1 MRARRRCSSTSPSS
15 SSSGRCTTRA
25 GRRTT
30 TGSARRCAEEIAM
43 NPHAIRDK
51 VAIVGMG
58 CSKFGENW
66 DKDPQDMI
74 VEAAYEAYEDAGLED
89 PHQQIEA
96 VFCGA
101 QYPSKGT
108 AEVADAL
115 KMYDRPVSM
124 VVNYC
129 ATGTDAFRYGVFAVA
144 CGMYDTVLVVGFD
157 KPKDRGVSGPSVQ
170 TAGVRGLPMTPAG
183 WFSLCAA
190 KYFQTYGAGRED
202 LAKIAVKNHHNGTL
216 APKSMLKRE
225 ITVKDVLEARIISW
239 PFGLYDCAA
248 QSDGAAAC
256 VLTRADLAKSF
267 RDDPVYVKAVSIAV
281 AEHPQRDPNFDFLG
295 WKPTVYAAKDAYAQA
310 GISEPFRELD
320 VVQLHDC
327 FTLTEL
333 LTYEDLGLC
342 KKGEAKEHVASGT
355 FALDG
360 ELPVNTDGGLKTF
373 GHPTGATGVRM
384 IYENYKQLQGKA
396 ERRQVK
402 NATVALSHNIGGAP
416 QACGVCIVA
425 TP

>member
-1 MRARRRCSSTSPSS
+1 
-15 SSSGRCTTRA
+15 
-25 GRRTT
+25 
-30 TGSARRCAEEIAM
+30 M
-43 NPHAIRDK
+43 NKDAIKDK

-58 CSKFGENW
+58 CCKFGENW

-74 VEAAYEAYEDAGLED
+74 VEAAFEAYADAGIEN
-89 PHQQIEA
+89 PQQQIEA

-115 KMYDRPVSM
+115 KLYDRPVSM

-157 KPKDRGVSGPSVQ
+157 KPKDRGVSGPSVAV
-170 TAGVRGLPMTPAG
+170 TGVRGLPATPAG
-183 WFSLCAA
+183 WFSHCAA
-190 KYFQTYGAGRED
+190 RYFETYGAGRED

-216 APKSMLKRE
+216 APKSMLKKE
-225 ITVKDVLEARIISW
+225 ITVEEALNAPIISW
-239 PFGLYDCAA
+239 PFGLYDCCA
-248 QSDGAAAC
+248 QSDGAAVA
-256 VLTRADLAKSF
+256 VLTKRELAKRF
-267 RDDPVYVKAVSIAV
+267 RDDYVLVKAVAIALE
-281 AEHPQRDPNFDFLG
+281 ANPQNDPSFDFLR
-295 WKPTVYAAKDAYAQA
+295 WKPTVSAAQQAYAQA
-310 GISEPFRELD
+310 GISNPFEQLD
-320 VVQLHDC
+320 IAQVHDC

-342 KKGEAKEHVASGT
+342 EKGSAKEHISSGT

-396 ERRQVK
+396 GDRQVK
-402 NATVALSHNIGGAP
+402 NASLALSHNIGGAP
-416 QACGVCIVA
+416 QACGIA
-425 TP
+425 IIGRD

>member
-1 MRARRRCSSTSPSS
+1 
-15 SSSGRCTTRA
+15 
-25 GRRTT
+25 
-30 TGSARRCAEEIAM
+30 M
-43 NPHAIRDK
+43 NPEAIRDK

-58 CSKFGENW
+58 CCKFGENW
-66 DKDPQDMI
+66 DQDPQDMI
-74 VEAAYEAYEDAGLED
+74 VDAAYEAYADAGIDD
-89 PHQQIEA
+89 PQRRIEA

-115 KMYDRPVSM
+115 KLYDRPVSM

-144 CGMYDTVLVVGFD
+144 SGMYDTVLVVGFD
-157 KPKDRGVSGPSVQ
+157 KPKDRGVAGPSVAV
-170 TAGVRGLPMTPAG
+170 TGVRGLPATPAG

-190 KYFQTYGAGRED
+190 RYFETFGASRED
-202 LAKIAVKNHHNGTL
+202 LARIAVKNHHNGTL

-225 ITVKDVLEARIISW
+225 ITVEDVLNARIISW

-248 QSDGAAAC
+248 QSDGAAAAI
-256 VLTRADLAKSF
+256 LTRRDLARSY
-267 RDDPVYVKAVSIAV
+267 RDDYVLVRAIGIALSPN
-281 AEHPQRDPNFDFLG
+281 PQEDPAFDFLR
-295 WKPTVYAAKDAYAQA
+295 WRATEMAARQVYAQA
-310 GISEPFRELD
+310 GITQPRKEIHLAQ
-320 VVQLHDC
+320 VHDC

-333 LTYEDLGLC
+333 LAYEDLGFC
-342 KKGEAKEHVASGT
+342 EKGSAKEHIASGT

-396 ERRQVK
+396 GQRQVRSQP
-402 NATVALSHNIGGAP
+402 TVALSHNIGGAP
-416 QACGVCIVA
+416 QACGICIVA
-425 TP
+425 LP

>member
-1 MRARRRCSSTSPSS
+1 
-15 SSSGRCTTRA
+15 
-25 GRRTT
+25 
-30 TGSARRCAEEIAM
+30 M
-43 NPHAIRDK
+43 NKDAIRDK

-58 CSKFGENW
+58 CCKFGENW

-74 VEAAYEAYEDAGLED
+74 VDAAFEAYQDAGIEN
-89 PHQQIEA
+89 PQKQIEA

-115 KMYDRPVSM
+115 KLFGRPVSM
-124 VVNYC
+124 VQNYC
-129 ATGTDAFRYGVFAVA
+129 ATGTDAFRFGVFSIAA
-144 CGMYDTVLVVGFD
+144 GMYDTVLVVGFD
-157 KPKDRGVSGPSVQ
+157 KPKDRGVSGPNVQ

-190 KYFQTYGAGRED
+190 QYFQTYGAGRED

-225 ITVKDVLEARIISW
+225 ITVDDVLKARVISW

-248 QSDGAAAC
+248 QSDGAAAAII
-256 VLTRADLAKSF
+256 TRRELAKSF
-267 RDDPVYVKAVSIAV
+267 RNDFVLVRAIAIALAPDPK
-281 AEHPQRDPNFDFLG
+281 EDPDFDFLR
-295 WKPTVYAAKDAYAQA
+295 WKPTVYAAKQAYAQA
-310 GISEPFRELD
+310 GISDPKKEID
-320 VVQLHDC
+320 VAQVHDC

-333 LTYEDLGLC
+333 LAYEDLGFC
-342 KKGEAKEHVASGT
+342 DKGSAKEHIASGT
-355 FALDG
+355 FTLEG

-396 ERRQVK
+396 GARQVK
-402 NATVALSHNIGGAP
+402 DATVALTHNLGGAP
-416 QACGVCIVA
+416 QTCGISIIGRD
-425 TP
+425 

>member
-1 MRARRRCSSTSPSS
+1 MKPD
-15 SSSGRCTTRA
+15 
-25 GRRTT
+25 
-30 TGSARRCAEEIAM
+30 
-43 NPHAIRDK
+43 AIRDK

-74 VEAAYEAYEDAGLED
+74 VEAAFEAYADAKIED
-89 PHQQIEA
+89 PQRQIEA

-115 KMYDRPVSM
+115 KLYDRPVSM

-144 CGMYDTVLVVGFD
+144 SGMYDTVLVVGFD
-157 KPKDRGVSGPSVQ
+157 KPKDRGVSGPSVAV
-170 TAGVRGLPMTPAG
+170 TGVRGLPATPAG

-190 KYFQTYGAGRED
+190 QYFQTYGAGRED
-202 LAKIAVKNHHNGTL
+202 LARIAVKNHHNGTL

-225 ITVKDVLEARIISW
+225 ITVEDALGARMISW

-248 QSDGAAAC
+248 QSDGAAAAII
-256 VLTRADLAKSF
+256 TSRELAKSY
-267 RDDPVYVKAVSIAV
+267 RDDFVLVRGIGIALSPN
-281 AEHPQRDPNFDFLG
+281 PQEDPAFDFLR
-295 WKPTVYAAKDAYAQA
+295 WRASEMAAKQVYAQA
-310 GISEPFRELD
+310 GITNPRKEID
-320 VVQLHDC
+320 VAQVHDC

-333 LTYEDLGLC
+333 LAYEDLGFC
-342 KKGEAKEHVASGT
+342 EKGSAKEHIQSGT

-396 ERRQVK
+396 EKRQVK
-402 NATVALSHNIGGAP
+402 NATVGLSHNIGGAP
-416 QACGVCIVA
+416 QACGICIVA
-425 TP
+425 MP

>member
-1 MRARRRCSSTSPSS
+1 
-15 SSSGRCTTRA
+15 
-25 GRRTT
+25 
-30 TGSARRCAEEIAM
+30 M
-43 NPHAIRDK
+43 NKDAIRDK

-58 CSKFGENW
+58 CCKFGENW

-74 VEAAYEAYEDAGLED
+74 VEAAFEAYADAGIED
-89 PHQQIEA
+89 PQRQIEA

-115 KMYDRPVSM
+115 KLFNRPVSM

-157 KPKDRGVSGPSVQ
+157 KPKDRGVSGPSVAV
-170 TAGVRGLPMTPAG
+170 TGVRGLPATPAG

-190 KYFQTYGAGRED
+190 QYFETYGAGRED
-202 LAKIAVKNHHNGTL
+202 LARIAVKNHHNGTL

-225 ITVKDVLEARIISW
+225 ITVEDALNARVISW

-248 QSDGAAAC
+248 QSDGAAAAII
-256 VLTRADLAKSF
+256 TRTDLA
-267 RDDPVYVKAVSIAV
+267 RRVREDHVLVKAVSV
-281 AEHPQRDPNFDFLG
+281 ATAPHPQRDPDFDFLA
-295 WKPTVYAAKDAYAQA
+295 WKPTLYAAEDAYRQA
-310 GISEPFRELD
+310 GIREPFRQLD

-333 LTYEDLGLC
+333 LSYEDLGLC

-355 FALDG
+355 FELSG

-373 GHPTGATGVRM
+373 GHPVGATGVRM
-384 IYENYKQLQGKA
+384 IYENVLQLRGQAGP
-396 ERRQVK
+396 RQVK
-402 NATVALSHNIGGAP
+402 GATLALSHNIGGAP
-416 QACGVCIVA
+416 QTCGIA
-425 TP
+425 IIGMP